1 MNAPKRFDV
10 IGATHPEPP
19 YPGDVRAKGWQFQLD
34 VERIEN
40 SDTWTLTPQDMR
52 PWLLM
57 LWMRAWTQTPCGS
70 LPAADELIA
79 GRIGMDQRVFA
90 VHRDTLMRGWYRCS
104 DGRLYHAVLTELV
117 EAMRDSRKA
126 DRLKK
131 QKQREKNQVLS
142 ENVPGDSTGTPQGV
156 TGVSQGC
163 PPTGPGSGSGS
174 GEENIAPS
182 VLFPTTPVGDGSAPT
197 PKAKRTRK
205 PKADEAPSVST
216 LVWDAYSTAYRA
228 KYRIDPVRN
237 AAVNGQIANFVSRIP
252 SEEAPDVATFYLGHK
267 NPLYLNA
274 AHAVN
279 LLVRDAEKL
288 RMEWATGQQIMPA
301 EKLTFRQR
309 DIADKTA
316 RVAEIGGA
324 RIAAKNAATYSAD
337 PFTLENEPHDAPR
350 LD

>member
-1 MNAPKRFDV
+1 MNAPRKFDV
-10 IGATHPEPP
+10 IGSSLPEAP
-19 YPGDVRAKGWQFQLD
+19 YPATLRAKGFTLSIDWEL
-34 VERIEN
+34 IEQ
-40 SDTWTLTPQDMR
+40 SDTWVICPVNLR

-57 LWMRAWTQTPCGS
+57 IWTRSWVSAPAGS
-70 LPAADELIA
+70 YTADDEAIAA
-79 GRIGMDQRVFA
+79 RIGMPLREFQVN
-90 VHRDTLMRGWYRCS
+90 RDYLMRGWYRAD
-104 DGRLYHAVLTELV
+104 DGRLYHPFVTKLVLDM
-117 EAMRDSRKA
+117 AGK
-126 DRLKK
+126 
-131 QKQREKNQVLS
+131 REKDRKRVSDWRAQKNQQVS
-142 ENVPGDSTGTPQGV
+142 GDVTCDKQERAREYDTGTG
-156 TGVSQGC
+156 TG
-163 PPTGPGSGSGS
+163 TGTG
-174 GEENIAPS
+174 NIAPNGA
-182 VLFPTTPVGDGSAPT
+182 LPTTPVGDGSAPA
-197 PKAKRTRK
+197 KAKRTRK
-205 PKADEAPSVST
+205 PKADAAPSVST
-216 LVWDAYSTAYRA
+216 LVWDAYSAAYRA

-267 NPLYLNA
+267 NSLYLNA
-274 AHAVN
+274 GHAVN

-288 RMEWATGQQIMPA
+288 RMEWATGRQIMPA

>member
-1 MNAPKRFDV
+1 MPNRL
-10 IGATHPEPP
+10 IREG
-19 YPGDVRAKGWQFQLD
+19 
-34 VERIEN
+34 
-40 SDTWTLTPQDMR
+40 
-52 PWLLM
+52 M
-57 LWMRAWTQTPCGS
+57 LESEAVLS
-70 LPAADELIA
+70 LPVDARWLYLTILLSADDVGLFEA
-79 GRIGMDQRVFA
+79 TEF
-90 VHRDTLMRGWYRCS
+90 
-104 DGRLYHAVLTELV
+104 RLA
-117 EAMRDSRKA
+117 RKA
-126 DRLKK
+126 DVRRELAGKLLALLADVDLVRLYSVGAKTFGFLPKFRQRIQIKRIKHPMPPAALYADDQDAINKFNDLARKTTDGK
-131 QKQREKNQVLS
+131 QLRNRSADVGKPSEPEPEPEPKEEK
-142 ENVPGDSTGTPQGV
+142 
-156 TGVSQGC
+156 
-163 PPTGPGSGSGS
+163 
-174 GEENIAPS
+174 NIAPS

-205 PKADEAPSVST
+205 PKADAAPSVST

-316 RVAEIGGA
+316 RVAEIGGT